1 MPELSQAKDKL
12 ATCQTACLDAL
23 DTCVICA
30 GFASPECYRNYSECG
45 AECDRIERLE
55 GFKRVRSIT
64 PGAGRP

>member
-1 MPELSQAKDKL
+1 MSELSQAKDKP

-23 DTCVICA
+23 DTCVISA
-30 GFASPECYRNYSECG
+30 GFASPECYRYYSECG

-55 GFKRVRSIT
+55 GFKRGRSTT